1 MAYQF
6 RLTNSL
12 EKIMFGKPDNL
23 PEFTRATMLK
33 NEIFSFQL
41 AGWFSS
47 DEDQTKTCTIRVD
60 SPLSDCI
67 CLYQVDYVPVMVPSI
82 EIDDDEDY
90 LTKYPGLFPDPL
102 HKIKDGKLEL
112 VNRQTR
118 AFWFTVEPKGAVS
131 GCCPIRLSIFDR
143 EGKQVGELCC
153 EIDILDAELPDAG
166 ICNTGWF
173 HGDCLA
179 LLHGVEIM
187 SEGYFSIAE
196 KYLEVYVKFGH
207 NMILTPVFTPPLDTD
222 VGAERPT
229 NQLVSVKRVDGKY
242 QFEYSLL
249 KRWIELCLRS
259 GIRWFEIS
267 HLFTQ
272 WGAAHAP
279 KIMVEENGVLIRKFG
294 WETDALGTEYR
305 EFLHAFLPSL
315 IDFLQRERVLEQC
328 YFHISDEPQPKHEAQ
343 YAGARE
349 ILLQYI
355 SSDRLIDA
363 LHEYDLYEKGVITK
377 PIVSNDHIHVF
388 MEKGV
393 KHLWTYYCMA
403 QRKEVANRFIAMP
416 AYRNRILGSQLY
428 KNETEGF
435 LQWGFNFWFT
445 ERSRKVLDP
454 YRDTCAGGGFPSGDP
469 FLVYPLS
476 QEGEVVCSTRL
487 YVFHEGLQDL
497 RALKLLESLT
507 DRQTV
512 LELLEQIVGF
522 REYPRSNAYILNV
535 RETVNRMIQEN
546 WN

>member
-1 MAYQF
+1 MTYQF

-12 EKIMFGKPDNL
+12 EKILFGKPDNL
-23 PEFTRATMLK
+23 PEFSGATMLK

-41 AGWFSS
+41 AGYFSH
-47 DEDQTKTCTIRVD
+47 DEDQKTTCTIQIQ
-60 SPLSDCI
+60 SPLREFI
-67 CLYQVDYVPVMVPSI
+67 RLYQVDYVPVLVPSI

-102 HKIKDGKLEL
+102 HEIKDGKLEL

-118 AFWFTVEPKGAVS
+118 AFWFAVEPNGAIS
-131 GCCPIRLSIFDR
+131 GCYPVCIRIFDKD
-143 EGKQVGELCC
+143 GAPVGELRC
-153 EIDILDAELPDAG
+153 EIDILDALLPDAG

-179 LLHGVEIM
+179 ALHGVRIM
-187 SEGYFSIAE
+187 SEEYFAIVE
-196 KYLEVYVKFGH
+196 KYLAVYVKFGH

-229 NQLVSVKRVDGKY
+229 NQLVGVKRINGVY
-242 QFEYSLL
+242 QFEYTLL
-249 KRWIELCLRS
+249 KKWMDICLRS

-279 KIMVEENGVLIRKFG
+279 KIMVEENGVLTRRFG
-294 WETDALGTEYR
+294 WETEALGAEYK

-315 IDFLQRERVLEQC
+315 IGFLEQEQLLERC

-349 ILLQYI
+349 IMLQYI

-363 LHEYDLYEKGVITK
+363 LHEYDLYERGVITK
-377 PIVSNDHIHVF
+377 PIVSNDHIHAF

-416 AYRNRILGSQLY
+416 AYRNRILGTQLY
-428 KNETEGF
+428 KNEIEGF

-469 FLVYPLS
+469 FVVYPLS
-476 QEGEVVCSTRL
+476 EDGEVVCSTRL

-512 LELLEQIVGF
+512 LALLEKIEGF
-522 REYPRSNAYILNV
+522 REYPRSNAYLLDL
-535 RETVNRMIQEN
+535 RETVNRMIREN
-546 WN
+546 LN

>member
-6 RLTNSL
+6 KLTNSL
-12 EKIMFGKPDNL
+12 EKIMFGKPDSL
-23 PEFTRATMLK
+23 PEFSNTTMLK

-47 DEDQTKTCTIRVD
+47 KEDQKTTCTIHIE
-60 SPLSDCI
+60 SPLRDHISI
-67 CLYQVDYVPVMVPSI
+67 YQVDYVPVMVPSI

-90 LTKYPGLFPDPL
+90 LTKYPSLFPDPL
-102 HKIKDGKLEL
+102 HRITDGKLEL

-118 AFWFTVEPKGAVS
+118 AFWFVVEPNGAVS
-131 GCCPIRLSIFDR
+131 GCYPIRLHIYDNA
-143 EGKQVGELCC
+143 GALVDELHC
-153 EIDILDAELPDAG
+153 EVDILDAELPDAG

-179 LLHGVEIM
+179 TLHHVDIM
-187 SEGYFSIAE
+187 SEEYFSIVE

-229 NQLVSVKRVDGKY
+229 NQLVGVKRVNGTY

-249 KRWIELCLRS
+249 KKWIDICLRS

-272 WGAAHAP
+272 WGAGHAP
-279 KIMVEENGVLIRKFG
+279 KIMVEENGILTRRFG
-294 WETDALGTEYR
+294 WETEALGAEYR

-315 IDFLQRERVLEQC
+315 VDFLEREQVLDRC
-328 YFHISDEPQPKHEAQ
+328 YFHISDEPQPEHEAQ
-343 YAGARE
+343 YTGARK
-349 ILLQYI
+349 IMLQYI

-363 LHEYDLYEKGVITK
+363 LQEYDLYEKGVITK

-393 KHLWTYYCMA
+393 KHLWTYYCMG
-403 QRKEVANRFIAMP
+403 QRKAVANRFIAMP
-416 AYRNRILGSQLY
+416 AYRNRILGTQLY
-428 KNETEGF
+428 KNEIEGF

-469 FLVYPLS
+469 LVVYPLS
-476 QEGEVVCSTRL
+476 ADGEVVCSTRL
-487 YVFHEGLQDL
+487 YVFNEGLQDL

-507 DRQTV
+507 NRQTV
-512 LELLEQIVGF
+512 LELLERVKGF
-522 REYPRSNAYILNV
+522 REYPRSNAYILNL

-546 WN
+546 LN

>member
-6 RLTNSL
+6 KLTNSL
-12 EKIMFGKPDNL
+12 EKIMFGKPDGL
-23 PEFTRATMLK
+23 PEFSHSTMLK

-41 AGWFSS
+41 VGWFSS
-47 DEDQTKTCTIRVD
+47 KEDQKTTCTIHIE
-60 SPLSDCI
+60 SPLHEYISI
-67 CLYQVDYVPVMVPSI
+67 YQVDYVPVMVPSI

-102 HKIKDGKLEL
+102 HRITDGKLEL

-118 AFWFTVEPKGAVS
+118 AFWFVVEPNGAVS
-131 GCCPIRLSIFDR
+131 GCYPIRLHIYDNA
-143 EGKQVGELCC
+143 GALVDELYC
-153 EIDILDAELPDAG
+153 EVDILDAELPDAG

-179 LLHGVEIM
+179 TLHHVDIM
-187 SEGYFSIAE
+187 SEEYFSIVE

-229 NQLVSVKRVDGKY
+229 NQLVGVKLVNGTY

-249 KRWIELCLRS
+249 KKWMDLCLRS

-272 WGAAHAP
+272 WGAGHAP
-279 KIMVEENGVLIRKFG
+279 KIMVEENGILTRRFG
-294 WETDALGTEYR
+294 WETEALGAEYR

-315 IDFLQRERVLEQC
+315 VDFLEREQVLDRC

-343 YAGARE
+343 YTGARK
-349 ILLQYI
+349 IMLQYI

-363 LHEYDLYEKGVITK
+363 LQEYDLYEKGVITK

-393 KHLWTYYCMA
+393 KHLWTYYCMG
-403 QRKEVANRFIAMP
+403 QRKAVANRFIAMP
-416 AYRNRILGSQLY
+416 AYRNRILGTQLY
-428 KNETEGF
+428 KNEIEGF

-469 FLVYPLS
+469 FVVYPLS
-476 QEGEVVCSTRL
+476 ADGEVVCSTRL
-487 YVFHEGLQDL
+487 YVFNEGLQDL

-507 DRQTV
+507 NRQTV
-512 LELLEQIVGF
+512 LELLEQVKGF
-522 REYPRSNAYILNV
+522 QEYPRSNAYILNL

-546 WN
+546 LN

>member
-1 MAYQF
+1 MVYQF

-12 EKIMFGKPDNL
+12 EKIMFGKPDGL
-23 PEFTRATMLK
+23 PEFSHTTMLK

-47 DEDQTKTCTIRVD
+47 QEDQKTTCTVHIE
-60 SPLSDCI
+60 SSLHEHISI
-67 CLYQVDYVPVMVPSI
+67 YQVDYVPVMVPSI

-102 HKIKDGKLEL
+102 LSITDGKLEL

-118 AFWFTVEPKGAVS
+118 AFWFVVEPNGAVS
-131 GCCPIRLSIFDR
+131 GCYPIRLHIYDNA
-143 EGKQVGELCC
+143 GALVDELYC
-153 EIDILDAELPDAG
+153 EVDILDAELPDAG

-179 LLHGVEIM
+179 TLHHVDIM
-187 SEGYFSIAE
+187 SEEYFSIVE

-229 NQLVSVKRVDGKY
+229 NQLVGVKLVNGTY

-249 KRWIELCLRS
+249 KKWMDLCLRS

-272 WGAAHAP
+272 WGAGHAP
-279 KIMVEENGVLIRKFG
+279 KIMVEENGILTRRFG
-294 WETDALGTEYR
+294 WETEALGAEYR

-315 IDFLQRERVLEQC
+315 IGFLEREQVLDRC

-349 ILLQYI
+349 IMLQYI

-403 QRKEVANRFIAMP
+403 QRKKVANRFIAMP
-416 AYRNRILGSQLY
+416 AYRNRILGTQLY
-428 KNETEGF
+428 KNEIEGF

-469 FLVYPLS
+469 FVVYPLS
-476 QEGEVVCSTRL
+476 ADGEVVCSTRL
-487 YVFHEGLQDL
+487 YVFNEGLQDL

-507 DRQTV
+507 NRQTV
-512 LELLEQIVGF
+512 LELLEQVKGF
-522 REYPRSNAYILNV
+522 QEYPRSNDYILNL

-546 WN
+546 LN

>member
-6 RLTNSL
+6 KLTNSL
-12 EKIMFGKPDNL
+12 EKIMFGKPDDL
-23 PEFTRATMLK
+23 SEFSHTTMLK

-47 DEDQTKTCTIRVD
+47 QEDQKTTCTVHIE
-60 SPLSDCI
+60 SPLRDHISI
-67 CLYQVDYVPVMVPSI
+67 YQVDYVPVMVPSI

-102 HKIKDGKLEL
+102 HRIKDGKLEL

-118 AFWFTVEPKGAVS
+118 AFWFVVEPKGAVS
-131 GCCPIRLSIFDR
+131 GCYPIRLHIYDNTGAPV
-143 EGKQVGELCC
+143 EELCC
-153 EIDILDAELPDAG
+153 EVDILDVELPDAG

-179 LLHGVEIM
+179 TLHHVDMM
-187 SEGYFSIAE
+187 SEEYFSIVE

-229 NQLVSVKRVDGKY
+229 NQLVGVKLVNGTY

-249 KRWIELCLRS
+249 KKWMDLCLRS

-272 WGAAHAP
+272 WGAGHAP
-279 KIMVEENGVLIRKFG
+279 KIMVEENGILTRRFG
-294 WETDALGTEYR
+294 WETEALGAEYR

-315 IDFLQRERVLEQC
+315 IGFLEREQVLDRC

-349 ILLQYI
+349 IMLQYI
-355 SSDRLIDA
+355 SPDRLIDA

-403 QRKEVANRFIAMP
+403 QRKKVANRFIAMP
-416 AYRNRILGSQLY
+416 AYRNRILGTQLY
-428 KNETEGF
+428 KNEIEGF

-469 FLVYPLS
+469 FVVYPLS
-476 QEGEVVCSTRL
+476 ADGEVVCSTRL

-512 LELLEQIVGF
+512 LGLLEQIQGF
-522 REYPRSNAYILNV
+522 REYPRSNAYLLNL
-535 RETVNRMIQEN
+535 RETVNRMIREN
-546 WN
+546 LN